1 MQRKTGTYEI
11 TAVAGERVR
20 AFIPAPLPPQR
31 PVLQNEMFAQ
41 PLAATQEAIARLNT
55 VSTLTPSVDWLIYA
69 SVRKEALLTSQIEGT
84 QASLTDLF
92 DAESAIEVGN
102 PDDVEEVSN
111 YLKAVKFV
119 RKNLLSAKGLPVSS
133 RLLCEAHKLLLSGTR
148 GRNKQPGLIRT
159 SQNWIGGTRPGN
171 AVHVP
176 PPAQHVQGLM
186 GALEKYIHDGPATL
200 APLLRI
206 GLIHVQ
212 FETIH
217 PFLDGNGRIGRLLV
231 TTLLEDWRIIE
242 QPLIYPSGYF
252 KMHQSEYYR
261 RLNAVRSDGDW
272 EGWLAFFLEG
282 LTQSARDAE
291 RLVLDTAKLVLSH
304 RKKLLALDRVS
315 PTALKLFELLPSMPR
330 LTVERVRKT
339 LKTTFPTANAA
350 VATLVRAGL
359 LTERTG
365 RRKYR
370 SFSYESYVKLLSR

>member
-31 PVLQNEMFAQ
+31 PVLQNEKFAQ
-41 PLAATQEAIARLNT
+41 PLAATQEAIDRLNT
-55 VSTLTPSVDWLIYA
+55 VSALTPSVDWLIYA

-84 QASLTDLF
+84 QASLSDLF

-119 RKNLLSAKGLPVSS
+119 RKNILSAKGLPVSS

-291 RLVLDTAKLVLSH
+291 RLVLDTAKLVQNH
-304 RKKLLALDRVS
+304 RRKLLALDRVS
-315 PTALKLFELLPSMPR
+315 PAALKLFELLPSMPR

-350 VATLVRAGL
+350 VATLVREIGRASCR
-359 LTERTG
+359 ER
-365 RRKYR
+365 
-370 SFSYESYVKLLSR
+370 V

>member
-1 MQRKTGTYEI
+1 MQRKTGTYQI

-31 PVLQNEMFAQ
+31 PVLQNETFAQ
-41 PLAATQEAIARLNT
+41 SLAITQEAIGRLNT
-55 VSTLTPSVDWLIYA
+55 VSALTPSVDWLIYA

-84 QASLTDLF
+84 QASLTDVF

-119 RKNLLSAKGLPVSS
+119 RRNLLSAKGLPVSS

-186 GALEKYIHDGPATL
+186 GALEKYIHDGPTTL

-217 PFLDGNGRIGRLLV
+217 PFLDGNGRIGRLLI

-252 KMHQSEYYR
+252 KLHQSEYYR
-261 RLNAVRSDGDW
+261 RLNAVR
-272 EGWLAFFLEG
+272 
-282 LTQSARDAE
+282 
-291 RLVLDTAKLVLSH
+291 
-304 RKKLLALDRVS
+304 
-315 PTALKLFELLPSMPR
+315 
-330 LTVERVRKT
+330 
-339 LKTTFPTANAA
+339 
-350 VATLVRAGL
+350 
-359 LTERTG
+359 
-365 RRKYR
+365 
-370 SFSYESYVKLLSR
+370 